1 MVRGVFSC
9 VDSVALWYPQCIHP
23 IDILIAFLALL
34 TVALAVT
41 MILNLVVLRVPY
53 IPTSARVAREMVRF
67 AGLKGN
73 ETIMDLGAGDGRVLI
88 EALHIHPKLTA
99 IGIEYV
105 PTVWLVGRLL
115 IRWHRV
121 PADLRLGD
129 ALKADVSKA
138 DAIFL
143 YMSPNLMKKLQKKF
157 DAELPKG
164 TPVISHTFRFEG
176 REPVAETAVGREK
189 IRKYVW

>member
-1 MVRGVFSC
+1 VG
-9 VDSVALWYPQCIHP
+9 SVAVWYPRRIYP
-23 IDILIAFLALL
+23 IDLLIAFLVLL
-34 TVALAVT
+34 TAALAVT

-53 IPTSARVAREMVRF
+53 IPTSPAVAREMVRF
-67 AGLKGN
+67 AGLTGT

-88 EALHIHPKLTA
+88 EALHIHPRLTA

-105 PTVWLVGRLL
+105 PTVWMIGKLL
-115 IRWHRV
+115 IRWHKV
-121 PADLRLGD
+121 PAELRLGD

-138 DAIFL
+138 DVIFL

-176 REPVAETAVGREK
+176 REPAAETAVGKEK
-189 IRKYVW
+189 IRKYIW

>member
-1 MVRGVFSC
+1 M
-9 VDSVALWYPQCIHP
+9 
-23 IDILIAFLALL
+23 LL
-34 TVALAVT
+34 TAALAVT

-67 AGLKGN
+67 AGLRGD
-73 ETIMDLGAGDGRVLI
+73 ETVMDLGAGDGRVLI
-88 EALHIHPKLTA
+88 EAMKIHPGLKT

-105 PTVWLVGRLL
+105 PTVWLIGKLL
-115 IRWHRV
+115 IRWHNV
-121 PADLRLGD
+121 PVELRLGD

-138 DAIFL
+138 DVIFL

-176 REPVAETAVGREK
+176 CDPVGETAVGREK
-189 IRKYVW
+189 IRRYEW